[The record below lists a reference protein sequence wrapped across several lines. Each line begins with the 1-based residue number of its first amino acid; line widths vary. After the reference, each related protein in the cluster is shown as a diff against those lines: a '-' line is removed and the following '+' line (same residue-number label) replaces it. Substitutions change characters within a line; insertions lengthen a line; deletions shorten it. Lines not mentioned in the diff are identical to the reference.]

1 MPVKQFS
8 RAQIR
13 TALYAACVSFL
24 AYASVYAYRKPFTIA
39 TFEGIAFWGISY
51 QSLLIISQGLGYMMS
66 KFYGIK
72 FISELKEKGRW
83 KSSLILIGSAWACL
97 LLFAIVPPPYGMI
110 CMFINGFMLGF
121 MWGIVFSYVE
131 GRRATDFIGTV
142 MAVSFIF
149 AGGFTR
155 SVGKWLMLE
164 WNVSEAWMPFLTGL
178 VFLIPLLIFLFLLE
192 RMPKPDK
199 EDVEER
205 TKREAMTPADRKKFL
220 RLFGGGILAV
230 TITYLFLTIMRDVRD
245 NFMGNI
251 WNELGRG
258 NESGIFAKTETI
270 TSLVILLMVS
280 MMVLI
285 RRNITAFRIVHIGI
299 FFGFFLSGLSSL
311 LFVTGNMDG
320 ALWMQL
326 VGLGL
331 YMAYIPF
338 NCIFFERMIAVFRLG
353 GNVGFLIYIADAFG
367 YLGSLS
373 VMLSKE
379 LLDVKLNWSSFYSN
393 AVILFSIIGCVGTV
407 ISLIYFN
414 RKYKL
419 QDAAW
424 ANQLL

>member
-178 VFLIPLLIFLFLLE
+178 VFLIPLLIFF
-192 RMPKPDK
+192 
-199 EDVEER
+199 
-205 TKREAMTPADRKKFL
+205 
-220 RLFGGGILAV
+220 I
-230 TITYLFLTIMRDVRD
+230 
-245 NFMGNI
+245 
-251 WNELGRG
+251 
-258 NESGIFAKTETI
+258 
-270 TSLVILLMVS
+270 
-280 MMVLI
+280 
-285 RRNITAFRIVHIGI
+285 
-299 FFGFFLSGLSSL
+299 SS
-311 LFVTGNMDG
+311 
-320 ALWMQL
+320 
-326 VGLGL
+326 
-331 YMAYIPF
+331 
-338 NCIFFERMIAVFRLG
+338 
-353 GNVGFLIYIADAFG
+353 
-367 YLGSLS
+367 
-373 VMLSKE
+373 
-379 LLDVKLNWSSFYSN
+379 
-393 AVILFSIIGCVGTV
+393 
-407 ISLIYFN
+407 
-414 RKYKL
+414 
-419 QDAAW
+419 
-424 ANQLL
+424 